1 MGVREVPHTL
11 PGSATDLRSGTL
23 PGMSLTEEMRRRL
36 QELIAADDVVLF
48 MKGNRARPQ
57 CGFSAAVV
65 EVLDGLVPSYKT
77 VDVLSDP
84 EIRDGI
90 KELSSWP
97 TIPQLYVRGEFIG
110 GSDIVREMHGAGELE
125 AVLGVTAKPVT
136 PPNITV
142 SERAVAAFREAAAE
156 AGPGEAIRII
166 ISPRFEHELAIEAPR
181 KGDVEVEVAVGLR
194 FVLDRM
200 SAGRAEGLRFDHVDM
215 GGQSGF
221 KIENPNAPPSV
232 QQIGPGELQARLA
245 AGPVHLYDVRSPQER
260 EIARIEGATLLDM
273 HARDQILALD
283 RDTPLVFHCHHGG
296 RSQQAA
302 EYFLG
307 QGFTKVANLR
317 GGIDAWS
324 VEVDPSVPRY

>member
-1 MGVREVPHTL
+1 MP
-11 PGSATDLRSGTL
+11 
-23 PGMSLTEEMRRRL
+23 LTEEMRRRL

-65 EVLDGLVPSYKT
+65 EVLDGLVPAYKT

-97 TIPQLYVRGEFIG
+97 TIPQLYVRGEFVG

-125 AVLGVTAKPVT
+125 GLLGVTARPVT
-136 PPNITV
+136 PPTITV
-142 SERAVAAFREAAAE
+142 SERAAAAFREAAAE
-156 AGPGEAIRII
+156 AGPGEAIRLI
-166 ISPRFEHELAIEAPR
+166 ISPRFEHELAIEAPK
-181 KGDVEVEVAVGLR
+181 KGDVEVEFGAGLR

-200 SAGRAEGLRFDHVDM
+200 SAARAEGLRFVYVEQ
-215 GGQSGF
+215 GGQAGF
-221 KIENPNAPPSV
+221 KIENPNAPAQV
-232 QQIGPGELQARLA
+232 QQIGPSELQARMT
-245 AGPVHLYDVRSPQER
+245 AGPVQLFDVRSPQER
-260 EIARIEGATLLDM
+260 EIAKIAGATLLDVQ
-273 HARDQILALD
+273 ARDQILALE

-307 QGFTKVANLR
+307 EGFTKVANLR

-324 VEVDPSVPRY
+324 VEVDPTVPRY

>member
-1 MGVREVPHTL
+1 MPL
-11 PGSATDLRSGTL
+11 S
-23 PGMSLTEEMRRRL
+23 EEMRVRL
-36 QELIAADDVVLF
+36 QALITADEVVLF

-65 EVLDGLVPSYKT
+65 EVLDGLVPAYKT

-97 TIPQLYVRGEFIG
+97 TIPQLYVRGEFVG

-125 AVLGVTAKPVT
+125 GLLGVTAKPVT
-136 PPNITV
+136 PPHITV
-142 SERAVAAFREAAAE
+142 SERAAAAFREAAGE

-181 KGDVEVEVAVGLR
+181 TGDVEIEVAAGLR

-200 SAGRAEGLRFDHVDM
+200 SAARAEGLRFDYIEQ
-215 GGQSGF
+215 GGQAGF
-221 KIENPNAPPSV
+221 KIENPNAPASV
-232 QQIGPGELQARLA
+232 QQIGPGELQVRLV
-245 AGPVHLYDVRSPQER
+245 AGPVHLFDVRSPQER
-260 EIARIEGATLLDM
+260 EIARIEGATLLDGD
-273 HARDQILALD
+273 AREQILALS

-302 EYFLG
+302 EYFL
-307 QGFTKVANLR
+307 QEGFTKVANLR

-324 VEVDPSVPRY
+324 VEVDQAVPRY